1 MFVRKIIVKI
11 DFSDLYFQ
19 IKLVFFKKK
28 TSYGEVATWEIV
40 HWGSRRLGKYPCEVA
55 AWERVFWKVPNISP
69 IGLLILKVLKNQRW
83 CLLGGG

>member
-1 MFVRKIIVKI
+1 MEKLQLGK
-11 DFSDLYFQ
+11 LY
-19 IKLVFFKKK
+19 IR
-28 TSYGEVATWEIV
+28 EVAAWEIS
-40 HWGSRRLGKYPCEVA
+40 HLGSCYLGKYPCEVA